1 MRQRINWYIFIGI
14 IIAFTAV
21 LWLVRIDNEEKIRE
35 TLVTDWHKY
44 YVMREHNLAYVNATP
59 KKKYQKVLS
68 EGQGYG
74 MEIAAMN
81 PNGDKATFDRLYR
94 YYLDNR
100 EMGSEL
106 MSWRQ
111 IKRDGSG
118 IMTIIA
124 LLMGMCLSPIA

>member
-1 MRQRINWYIFIGI
+1 
-14 IIAFTAV
+14 
-21 LWLVRIDNEEKIRE
+21 
-35 TLVTDWHKY
+35 
-44 YVMREHNLAYVNATP
+44 MREHNLAYVNATP

-68 EGQGYG
+68 EGQGYE